1 LLKLWIRGAVL
12 VGLAGTAAQAAG
24 PLMIVAPA
32 APGGGWDQTA
42 RALQQ
47 AFSAVDPGLSV
58 QVDNVPGAAGTI
70 GLARFVSGERGNPD
84 ALLITGLV
92 MLSGITTNHAPV
104 TLDQTTPI
112 ARLTGEPE
120 VIVVPAASPLRTLA
134 DLVAAF
140 TASPSTVTWGGGSA
154 GGTDDLL
161 VRLLA
166 EAIGVPPA
174 RANYIAFAG
183 GGPALAALLGGQLTA
198 GVSGYSEFAGQIE
211 AGALRALAISSPS
224 TSGLTIAPTLRE
236 QGIDLEF
243 ANWRGI
249 VAAPG
254 LTDSERDLLTSRLE
268 KVIRSDA
275 WQALL
280 RRNGWDDMFLSGAPF
295 RQFLIAEQQRVNAVL
310 RRLSTS
316 SEAGATDASSGH
328 WLTPM
333 TLPIAVVAGALVLA
347 LVVFWRGEIAPEA
360 LTGERRALVL
370 LATLGAHALAFP
382 FIGFIVASTALFV
395 IAARLFGSAS
405 WPRTLLIGLTTAIVL
420 FVMFTSGLGLNLPLD
435 PLTRWLFRS

>member
-1 LLKLWIRGAVL
+1 
-12 VGLAGTAAQAAG
+12 
-24 PLMIVAPA
+24 
-32 APGGGWDQTA
+32 
-42 RALQQ
+42 
-47 AFSAVDPGLSV
+47 
-58 QVDNVPGAAGTI
+58 
-70 GLARFVSGERGNPD
+70 
-84 ALLITGLV
+84 
-92 MLSGITTNHAPV
+92 
-104 TLDQTTPI
+104 
-112 ARLTGEPE
+112 
-120 VIVVPAASPLRTLA
+120 
-134 DLVAAF
+134 
-140 TASPSTVTWGGGSA
+140 
-154 GGTDDLL
+154 LL

-420 FVMFTSGLGLNLPLD
+420 FVMFTSGLGVNLPLD